1 MRIGNRI
8 VRPRFFPHRKRRK
21 IRDDERGAVALETAI
36 TLPAMILVSL
46 GMANLALAAYCAVT
60 AANAANYGARVGSVA
75 QQNPAGR
82 AIAAAQAHAAQT
94 GIGDY
99 SVSAYGGGRR
109 GSQIV
114 VEVHWEVDNWFQG
127 ILSFMGGSSPGTFMG
142 DARSTFRQEGW

>member
-1 MRIGNRI
+1 MRIGYHFVSLVSRL
-8 VRPRFFPHRKRRK
+8 KRTRLAQNS
-21 IRDDERGAVALETAI
+21 ERGQAALETAI
-36 TLPAMILVSL
+36 VMPAMILLSL
-46 GMANLALAAYCAVT
+46 GMANLALAAYCAT
-60 AANAANYGARVGSVA
+60 AATNAANYGARVGSVS

-82 AIAAAQAHAAQT
+82 AIAAAEAHAAQT

-114 VEVHWEVDNWFQG
+114 VEVHWEFDNWFRG
-127 ILSFMGGSSPGTFMG
+127 ILAFVGGSSPGTLMG

>member
-1 MRIGNRI
+1 MRIGRHF
-8 VRPRFFPHRKRRK
+8 VSLVSRLRRSK
-21 IRDDERGAVALETAI
+21 LVQKKQRGAAALETAI
-36 TLPAMILVSL
+36 VMPAMILVSL
-46 GMANLALAAYCAVT
+46 GMANLALAAYCAT
-60 AANAANYGARVGSVA
+60 AATNAANYGARVGSVS

-82 AIAAAQAHAAQT
+82 AIYAAEGHASQT

-114 VEVHWEVDNWFQG
+114 VEVHWEFENWFRG
-127 ILSFMGGSSPGTFMG
+127 ILAFMGGSSPGTFEG